1 MPERKQVSWAKL
13 RVGLLVLS
21 GLVVFAV
28 GVFFISGRGGFF
40 TRKYTLKTY
49 FSGAAGLREGSQ
61 VRIAG
66 IPVGVVQRIRI
77 SESTD
82 PDRAVEVVM
91 RIPVD
96 YQNQIRS
103 SNKLPVEET
112 DSVARLATAGLL
124 GEAFVDITRGTPD
137 KPMVKD
143 GGEVPSKEEAD
154 IKRIVQNTNDVIS
167 NLRVLS
173 SKLNEITGQVQAGQG
188 TMGKFIYDQALY
200 NRLNQMSLDLQRVM
214 ARMEQGEGTIGK
226 LMQDETLYQR
236 TVASIDRL
244 NQVLDD
250 VQHGKGTLA
259 KFINDPSVY
268 NDVHQLV
275 LRANTM
281 VDNVN
286 TGKGTLGKLAT
297 DPQLYNRMNETFDRM
312 DIIATRIEQ
321 GQGTLGKL
329 STDPALYN
337 NLSTSTQTLR
347 EFLTEFRKNPK
358 KYLTVQLKIF

>member
-77 SESTD
+77 SDSD
-82 PDRAVEVVM
+82 KPDRAVEVLM

-96 YQNQIRS
+96 YQNQIRQNS
-103 SNKLPVEET
+103 
-112 DSVARLATAGLL
+112 DARLATAGLL

-137 KPMVKD
+137 KAVVKN
-143 GGEVPSKEEAD
+143 GGEVNSLEEAD
-154 IKRIVQNTNDVIS
+154 IKRIIQNTNDVIS
-167 NLRVLS
+167 NLRVLG
-173 SKLNEITGQVQAGQG
+173 SKLNEITGQVLAGQG
-188 TMGKFIYDQALY
+188 TMGKFLYDQALY

-244 NQVLDD
+244 NKVLDD

-286 TGKGTLGKLAT
+286 SGKGTLGKLAT
-297 DPQLYNRMNETFDRM
+297 DPQLYNRMNESFDRM
-312 DIIATRIEQ
+312 NIIATRIEQ

>member
-13 RVGLLVLS
+13 RVGMLVLS

-77 SESTD
+77 SDSD
-82 PDRAVEVVM
+82 KPDRAVEVLM

-96 YQNQIRS
+96 YQNQIRQ
-103 SNKLPVEET
+103 
-112 DSVARLATAGLL
+112 DSDARLATAGLL
-124 GEAFVDITRGTPD
+124 GEAFVDITRGTSD
-137 KPMVKD
+137 KAVVQN
-143 GGEVPSKEEAD
+143 GGEVNSIEEAD

-188 TMGKFIYDQALY
+188 TMGKLIYDQALY
-200 NRLNQMSLDLQRVM
+200 NRLNQMSSDLQRVM
-214 ARMEQGEGTIGK
+214 ARLEQGEGTIGK

-259 KFINDPSVY
+259 KFINDPAVY
-268 NDVHQLV
+268 NDIHQLV

-286 TGKGTLGKLAT
+286 NGKGTLGKLAT

-312 DIIATRIEQ
+312 NIIATRIEQ

-329 STDPALYN
+329 STDPTLYN
-337 NLSTSTQTLR
+337 NLSTSSQSLR

>member
-1 MPERKQVSWAKL
+1 MPERKQVTWAKL

-77 SESTD
+77 SDSD
-82 PDRAVEVVM
+82 KPDRAVEVLL

-96 YQNQIRS
+96 YQNQIRQ
-103 SNKLPVEET
+103 
-112 DSVARLATAGLL
+112 DSDARLATAGLL
-124 GEAFVDITRGTPD
+124 GEAFVDISRGTTSHPVV
-137 KPMVKD
+137 PS
-143 GGEVPSKEEAD
+143 GGEVNSIEEAD

-173 SKLNEITGQVQAGQG
+173 SKLNEITGHVQAGQG
-188 TMGKFIYDQALY
+188 TMGKFLYDQDLY

-236 TVASIDRL
+236 TVASIYRL
-244 NQVLDD
+244 NKVLDD

-268 NDVHQLV
+268 NDIHQLV

-286 TGKGTLGKLAT
+286 NGKGTLGKLAT

-329 STDPALYN
+329 STDPTLYN

>member
-13 RVGLLVLS
+13 RVGMLVLS

-28 GVFFISGRGGFF
+28 GVFFISGRGGLF

-77 SESTD
+77 SDSTE
-82 PDRAVEVVM
+82 PDRAVEVLM
-91 RIPVD
+91 RVPID
-96 YQNQIRS
+96 YQNQIRA
-103 SNKLPVEET
+103 
-112 DSVARLATAGLL
+112 DSEARLATAGLL
-124 GEAFVDITRGTPD
+124 GEAFVDITRGMPD
-137 KPMVKD
+137 KAVVQY
-143 GGEVPSKEEAD
+143 GGEVNSIEEAD

-173 SKLNEITGQVQAGQG
+173 SKLNEITGHIQAGQG
-188 TMGKFIYDQALY
+188 TMGKFLYDQALY

-214 ARMEQGEGTIGK
+214 ARLEQGEGTIGK

-244 NQVLDD
+244 NQILDD

-259 KFINDPSVY
+259 KFIHDPSVY

-286 TGKGTLGKLAT
+286 SGKGTLGKLAT
-297 DPQLYNRMNETFDRM
+297 DPELYNRMNETFDRM
-312 DIIATRIEQ
+312 NIIATRVEQ

-329 STDPALYN
+329 STDPTLYN

>member
-1 MPERKQVSWAKL
+1 MPERKQVTWAKL

-77 SESTD
+77 SDSD
-82 PDRAVEVVM
+82 KPDRAVEVLL

-96 YQNQIRS
+96 YQNQIRQ
-103 SNKLPVEET
+103 
-112 DSVARLATAGLL
+112 DSDARLATAGLL
-124 GEAFVDITRGTPD
+124 GEAFVDISRGTTSHPVV
-137 KPMVKD
+137 PS
-143 GGEVPSKEEAD
+143 GGEVNSIEEAD

-173 SKLNEITGQVQAGQG
+173 DKLNEIMGQVRGGKG
-188 TMGKFIYDQALY
+188 TLGRLFYDEAVY
-200 NRLNQMSLDLQRVM
+200 NRMNQTTEE
-214 ARMEQGEGTIGK
+214 ARELVARINRGEGTIGK
-226 LMQDETLYQR
+226 LMVDETLYER

-244 NQVLDD
+244 NRILEAAE
-250 VQHGKGTLA
+250 KGDGSMARFLNDPA
-259 KFINDPSVY
+259 VFNNIND
-268 NDVHQLV
+268 LV
-275 LRANTM
+275 EKASTT

-286 TGKGTLGKLAT
+286 KGQGTLGKLVT
-297 DPQLYNRMNETFDRM
+297 DDQLYARMNSTFDNINSITDRM
-312 DIIATRIEQ
+312 EK
-321 GQGTLGKL
+321 GEGTLGKL
-329 STDPALYN
+329 STDPTMYN
-337 NLSTSTQTLR
+337 NLSTSSQSMR
-347 EFLTEFRKNPK
+347 EFLTEFRKNPR
-358 KYLTVQLKIF
+358 KYLTVRVRLF

>member
-1 MPERKQVSWAKL
+1 MPERKQVTWAQL
-13 RVGLLVLS
+13 RVGMLVLS
-21 GLVVFAV
+21 SLVVFAV

-77 SESTD
+77 SDSTE
-82 PDRAVEVVM
+82 PRRAVEVLM
-91 RIPVD
+91 RIPVN
-96 YQNQIRS
+96 YRNQIREG
-103 SNKLPVEET
+103 NEDEGG
-112 DSVARLATAGLL
+112 SVARLATAGLL
-124 GEAFVDITRGTPD
+124 GEAFVDVSRG
-137 KPMVKD
+137 KPNRAVVQD
-143 GGEVPSKEEAD
+143 GGEIESAEEAD

-188 TMGKFIYDQALY
+188 TMGKLIYDQALY

-244 NQVLDD
+244 NKVLDD

-259 KFINDPSVY
+259 G
-268 NDVHQLV
+268 
-275 LRANTM
+275 R
-281 VDNVN
+281 
-286 TGKGTLGKLAT
+286 TLG
-297 DPQLYNRMNETFDRM
+297 
-312 DIIATRIEQ
+312 
-321 GQGTLGKL
+321 
-329 STDPALYN
+329 
-337 NLSTSTQTLR
+337 R
-347 EFLTEFRKNPK
+347 ERLD
-358 KYLTVQLKIF
+358 

>member
-1 MPERKQVSWAKL
+1 MPQRKQITFAQL
-13 RVGLLVLS
+13 RVGILVLTGLLV
-21 GLVVFAV
+21 FAA

-40 TRKYTLKTY
+40 TRKYTLRTY

-77 SESTD
+77 SDSD
-82 PDRAVEVVM
+82 KPDRAVEVVM

-96 YQNQIRS
+96 FQQQIRD
-103 SNKLPVEET
+103 
-112 DSVARLATAGLL
+112 DSDARLATAGLL
-124 GEAFVDITRGTPD
+124 GEAFVDISRGTLSHPVV
-137 KPMVKD
+137 PN
-143 GGEVPSKEEAD
+143 GGEVNSTEEAD

-200 NRLNQMSLDLQRVM
+200 NRLNQMSEDLQRVM
-214 ARMEQGEGTIGK
+214 ARLEQGEGTIGK

-259 KFINDPSVY
+259 KFINDPTVY

-275 LRANTM
+275 TRANLM

-286 TGKGTLGKLAT
+286 AGKGTLGKFAT
-297 DPQLYNRMNETFDRM
+297 DPELYNRMNETFDRM
-312 DIIATRIEQ
+312 NIIATRIEQ

-337 NLSTSTQTLR
+337 NLSTSSQSLR